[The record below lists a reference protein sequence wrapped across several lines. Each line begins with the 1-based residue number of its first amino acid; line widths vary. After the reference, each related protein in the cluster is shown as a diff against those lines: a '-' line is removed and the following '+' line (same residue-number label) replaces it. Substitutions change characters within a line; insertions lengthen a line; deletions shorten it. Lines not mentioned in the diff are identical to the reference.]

1 MAKTIAVIGALDT
14 KGKDFAFV
22 KDAIGRRGHEALVI
36 DTGVMG
42 EPRFTPEV
50 AAADV
55 AEAGGTTLEALR
67 EQEDRGKA
75 IEVMTRGI
83 ARVVERLHDE
93 GRIDGV
99 LGMGGSA
106 GTVIGTS
113 AMRALPVG
121 FPKVMVSTVAAGDTA
136 PYVGSKD
143 VVMMPSVVDVAGV
156 NSISSRIYANAVGAI
171 VGMVETPAPVIEE
184 KPLLAASMFGNTTP
198 LVERCRET
206 LEADGYEVLVF
217 HATGTGGRTMES
229 LIDQGFISGVLE
241 VSPTEW
247 ADELVGGVLTAGPT
261 RLEAAA
267 EQGIPQV
274 IVPGCLDMVNFW
286 ARETVP
292 EKFSDRLFYE
302 WNPNVTLMRTT
313 PEENAA
319 LGRILA
325 EKANAS
331 EGPVAFFLPLKGVSM
346 LDAPGKEFWW
356 PEADEALFNA
366 IKEHAASDSMI
377 QEMDNNVNDPEFA
390 DAVARQLLTF
400 LSEEQPEE

>member
-1 MAKTIAVIGALDT
+1 MTKTIALIGALDT

-22 KDAIGRRGHEALVI
+22 KEALEERGHEVLVI

-42 EPRFTPEV
+42 EPKFAPDV
-50 AAADV
+50 AAAEV
-55 AEAGGTTLEALR
+55 AQAGGTELQALR
-67 EQEDRGKA
+67 EQADRGKA

-83 ARVVERLHDE
+83 AQVVQRLHDE

-143 VVMMPSVVDVAGV
+143 VVMIPSVVDVAGV
-156 NSISSRIYANAVGAI
+156 NSISSRVYANAAGAI
-171 VGMVETPAPVIEE
+171 AGMVETPVPEIKE

-198 LVERCRET
+198 LVERCKET
-206 LEADGYEVLVF
+206 LEEEGYEVLVF

-229 LIDQGFISGVLE
+229 LIDQGFISGVLD

-261 RLEAAA
+261 RMEAAA
-267 EQGIPQV
+267 KQGVPQV

-286 ARETVP
+286 ARDTVP

-313 PEENAA
+313 PEENAE

-331 EGPVAFFLPLKGVSM
+331 DGPVAYFLPLKGVSM

-356 PEADEALFNA
+356 PEADEALFEA
-366 IKEHAASDSMI
+366 IKAHARADSI
-377 QEMDNNVNDPEFA
+377 IHEFDNNVNDPEFA
-390 DAVARQLLTF
+390 DAVAEQLLAF
-400 LSEEQPEE
+400 LKEKQREV